1 MTLREEVVKNSKIIK
16 EATQDNLN
24 AYIKERFGLI
34 QKLVSK
40 YELSVLSH
48 KDEKEFA
55 SEEIREMLSSISE
68 YGDDIILRLNK

>member
-1 MTLREEVVKNSKIIK
+1 MTLREEVVKNSKIAK
-16 EATQDNLN
+16 ETTQDNLN

-55 SEEIREMLSSISE
+55 SEEIRKMLSSISD

>member
-1 MTLREEVVKNSKIIK
+1 MTLREEVIKNSKIIK
-16 EATQDNLN
+16 ETTQDNLN

-48 KDEKEFA
+48 KDEKELA
-55 SEEIREMLSSISE
+55 SEEIRKMLSFISD

>member
-16 EATQDNLN
+16 ETTQDNLN